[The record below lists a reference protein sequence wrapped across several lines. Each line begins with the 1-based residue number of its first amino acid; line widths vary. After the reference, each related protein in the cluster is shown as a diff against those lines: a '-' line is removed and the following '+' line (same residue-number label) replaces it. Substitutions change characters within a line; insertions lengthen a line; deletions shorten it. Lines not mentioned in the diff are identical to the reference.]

1 VGRVHQVSDLGFT
14 SVGVKKK
21 MTQGWVVY
29 GGMRHAEP
37 QREMF
42 SRSYGTMYLN
52 ARANGLT
59 NNNNNKHAYAGI
71 PVIVLHI

>member
-1 VGRVHQVSDLGFT
+1 
-14 SVGVKKK
+14 

-29 GGMRHAEP
+29 GGMRNAEP

-42 SRSYGTMYLN
+42 PHSYGTKYLN

-59 NNNNNKHAYAGI
+59 NDCLNMRAFLCHLPNDVVVYRLSF
-71 PVIVLHI
+71 VLQV

>member
-1 VGRVHQVSDLGFT
+1 MIVSGTVLNRLWTRF
-14 SVGVKKK
+14 GVCALRKLCSGPRNARREEK

-42 SRSYGTMYLN
+42 PRS
-52 ARANGLT
+52 
-59 NNNNNKHAYAGI
+59 
-71 PVIVLHI
+71 